1 MVVIQ
6 QPPCFIFG
14 QTFYKTLYCDQ
25 AEKMNSNKINIFE
38 FPSNLGLKKTA
49 FEIEPGVKLL
59 PSWLKKN
66 QFHEQ
71 INPEQIFILH
81 SPDYSM
87 DLDEESGVRNAEK
100 IISYAIEQAEL
111 LSKHIKQDS
120 FQIIIGGDCSILI
133 GNALALR
140 QKGEYGLF
148 FLDGHTDYILPEI
161 SRSRQAAAME
171 LAIVTGYG
179 HKKLTNI
186 LTLKPYFK
194 EFNVWCVGNREYA
207 SNIVKPILDSDINY
221 FDLNTLRKTG
231 IENCTLQFL
240 KMIEENELDGFFIH
254 LDVDVL
260 NDDIMP
266 AVDSRQK
273 DGLNYPEFTTIL
285 SRLLS
290 SPKAIGIEITI
301 LDPNLDREGKY
312 TTEFVS
318 NFVKVIEIGGNQR
331 TTTNKRH

>member
-1 MVVIQ
+1 
-6 QPPCFIFG
+6 
-14 QTFYKTLYCDQ
+14 
-25 AEKMNSNKINIFE
+25 MNSNKINIFE
-38 FPSNLGLKKTA
+38 FPSNLGLKKTE

-59 PSWLKKN
+59 PSWLRKN
-66 QFHEQ
+66 QFHEL
-71 INPEQIFILH
+71 INPEQIFTLDP
-81 SPDYSM
+81 PDYSM

-100 IISYAIEQAEL
+100 IISYSIEQAEL

-133 GNALALR
+133 GNAIALK

-161 SRSRQAAAME
+161 SQSGGAAGMD

-179 HKKLTNI
+179 HQKLINI
-186 LTLKPYFK
+186 LNLKPYFK
-194 EFNVWCVGNREYA
+194 ENSVWCVGNREYN
-207 SNIVKPILDSDINY
+207 SNIIKPILDSDITY

-231 IENCTLQFL
+231 IENCIVQFL
-240 KMIEENELDGFFIH
+240 KMVYENELDGFFIH

-260 NDDIMP
+260 NDNIMP
-266 AVDSRQK
+266 AVDSREE
-273 DGLNYPEFTTIL
+273 DGLNYPEFNNLL

-301 LDPNLDREGKY
+301 LDPNLDKEGKY

-318 NFVKVIEIGGNQR
+318 NFVKVIGKKP
-331 TTTNKRH
+331 THNKK